1 MFPRGKMPK
10 LYLDED
16 ADLSWIKNR
25 TIAVIGYGN
34 QGHAQA
40 QNLRDSGCEVIVGA
54 RKGKSW
60 ERAEEDGFRVYSVGE
75 AAERADIIH
84 LLVPDEQQPDLYR
97 EAISPHLREGKTLG
111 FSHGFNIHFRQIV
124 PPPQV
129 DVILVAPK
137 APGSM
142 VRKMYLQGSGVP
154 GLVAVFQ
161 DASGGALKT
170 ALAMAKGIGLTRI
183 GVLQTTFKEET
194 ETDLFGEQAVLVGGV
209 SELIKAGFET
219 LVEAG
224 YQPENAYF
232 ECLHE
237 LKLIVDLIYER
248 GIEGMMA
255 AVSNT
260 AEYGGRTR
268 GPRIIGGEARRMM
281 RELLREI
288 QSGDFAR
295 EWLEENRKGLPA
307 LRRMREEGRE
317 HLIEKVGRELRKW
330 AGIKRS

>member
-1 MFPRGKMPK
+1 MPK
-10 LYLDED
+10 VYLDQD
-16 ADLSWIKNR
+16 ADLGWIENR

-40 QNLRDSGCEVIVGA
+40 QNLRDSGCRVIVGA
-54 RKGKSW
+54 RRGSSW
-60 ERAEEDGFRVYSVGE
+60 QRAERDGFEVYEIGE
-75 AAERADIIH
+75 ASRRADILH
-84 LLVPDEQQPDLYR
+84 FLVPDEQQGILYK

-124 PPPQV
+124 PPPTV
-129 DVILVAPK
+129 DVIMVAPK
-137 APGSM
+137 APGAM
-142 VRKMYLQGSGVP
+142 LRKMYLQGSGTP

-161 DASGGALKT
+161 DATGKALKT

-268 GPRIIGGEARRMM
+268 GPKLIGEEARRVMK
-281 RELLREI
+281 ELLRDI
-288 QSGDFAR
+288 QNGSFAK
-295 EWLEENRKGLPA
+295 EWIEESRRGLPR
-307 LRRMREEGRE
+307 LTEMREKGKE
-317 HLIEKVGRELRKW
+317 HLIEKVGKELRKW
-330 AGIKRS
+330 AGIEK